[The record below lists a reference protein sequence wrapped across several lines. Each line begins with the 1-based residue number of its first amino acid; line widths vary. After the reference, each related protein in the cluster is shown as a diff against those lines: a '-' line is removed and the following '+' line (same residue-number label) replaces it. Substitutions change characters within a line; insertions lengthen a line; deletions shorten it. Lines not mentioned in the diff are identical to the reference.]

1 MSYVNTN
8 FPGLFAIARHTLQ
21 AGHHRFGG
29 THGQLAYKV
38 SDGSPVDVVLH
49 HNDVDANVNIIDAT
63 EETVTLILRGYSNV
77 AAVFANLAF
86 VDVSGFHTL
95 ASDTHAVLVQGSL
108 TLDGNLLDSTER
120 SHLLLPGSE
129 VSGTGKLVTF
139 VFSQP

>member
-21 AGHHRFGG
+21 SGRHHFGG
-29 THGQLAYKV
+29 AHGQLAYKV

-49 HNDVDANVNIIDAT
+49 HSGVNVIEAA
-63 EETVTLILRGYSNV
+63 EETVTLILRGYNNDV

-86 VDVSGFHTL
+86 VDVSGSHTL
-95 ASDTHAVLVQGSL
+95 ASDTHGVLVQGSL

-139 VFSQP
+139 VFNQP